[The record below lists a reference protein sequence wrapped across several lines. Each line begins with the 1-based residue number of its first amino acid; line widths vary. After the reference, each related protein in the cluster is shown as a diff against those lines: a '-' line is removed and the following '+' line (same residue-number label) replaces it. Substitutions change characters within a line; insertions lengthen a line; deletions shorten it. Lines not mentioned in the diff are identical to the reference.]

1 MPLMQQ
7 QNLAILAL
15 LLLLRQYLE
24 PGIPLVASLTLAMTP
39 ASVNLGSAD
48 RHGT

>member
-1 MPLMQQ
+1 MQQ

-24 PGIPLVASLTLAMTP
+24 PGILLVASLTLAMTP